1 MEISIRQARPD
12 DLDTIV
18 KIHDGAFPDFF
29 LTSLGDGF
37 LKLYYKTV
45 MNSPDGIL
53 LVSHGDND
61 LIGFC
66 AGTLL
71 SAGFN
76 TRLIKKNLLSYL
88 GQGIRLLFT
97 HPVSIWHLYNNL
109 SKENPDVGDKGEY
122 AELLSIG
129 VDPNKQGGGA
139 GKKMLLALEDEVQRK
154 GGSKLSLTTD
164 YEDNEKAIGFYHSL
178 GYNEWYDFVTFPN
191 RRMYRMIKQIV

>member
-1 MEISIRQARPD
+1 MEIIIRQAKLD
-12 DLDTIV
+12 DLDAIV
-18 KIHDGAFPDFF
+18 KIHNSAFTNFF

-37 LKLYYKTV
+37 LKLYYQSV
-45 MNSPDGIL
+45 MRSKYGIIL
-53 LVSHGDND
+53 ISESDCEV
-61 LIGFC
+61 IGFC

-76 TRLIKKNLLSYL
+76 TRLIKENLFNYMWQSVK
-88 GQGIRLLFT
+88 LLFT
-97 HPVSIWHLYNNL
+97 SPISILHLYKNL
-109 SKENPDVGDKGEY
+109 TKENPDVGDNGDY

-129 VDPNKQGGGA
+129 VDPNNQGGGA
-139 GKKMLLALEDEVQRK
+139 GKKMLIALEEEVQKK
-154 GGSKLSLTTD
+154 GGLKLSLTTD